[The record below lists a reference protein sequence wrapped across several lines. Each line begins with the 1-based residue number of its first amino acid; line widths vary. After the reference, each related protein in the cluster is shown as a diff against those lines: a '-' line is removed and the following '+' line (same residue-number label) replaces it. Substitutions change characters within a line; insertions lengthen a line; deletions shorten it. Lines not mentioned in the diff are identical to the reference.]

1 MQKKDKIVPKKRR
14 DCVEIRDSCSRRMWG
29 RVQKKGCEGVEK
41 MNRGFRRKD
50 ERLSRKDREGA
61 EE

>member
-14 DCVEIRDSCSRRMWG
+14 DCVEIRDSCSRRMWR

-41 MNRGFRRKD
+41 WIEGSEERMIGCRGKI
-50 ERLSRKDREGA
+50 
-61 EE
+61 